1 MKIWEWEGSAKPQ
14 IELFEKAKGPRR
26 KEGRQELCKADDD
39 DDARERAENELPTL
53 AAAAASDS
61 GEKWPNA
68 GT

>member
-39 DDARERAENELPTL
+39 DARERAENELPTL
-53 AAAAASDS
+53 AAAAASYS